1 MADAKLCWPSENPP
15 YKHSVAAYGGNMTG
29 RLGFADYGP
38 HSIKSRNALEKISVI
53 FIDSAKAI

>member
-29 RLGFADYGP
+29 TLGFADYGP
-38 HSIKSRNALEKISVI
+38 HSIKSRCCCGGNLTTLMDNEV
-53 FIDSAKAI
+53 